1 MAVQLAT
8 FGSVFKYKENYF
20 VYFTITPEGDR
31 VFAAKILDSDLTS
44 DLKSMSR
51 RYEKLPAHPMSG
63 SLTLCFVILSTTEFD
78 GQAATFVGTGDHVS
92 PQDGPAFM
100 FTGKRL
106 NEDDIKALRKT
117 ILEDQAIPPLLA
129 RLVKEMDA

>member
-20 VYFTITPEGDR
+20 VYFTMTPEGDR

-44 DLKSMSR
+44 DLQRMSR

-63 SLTLCFVILSTTEFD
+63 SLTLCFVILSTAEFK

-92 PQDGPAFM
+92 PQDGPAFT
-100 FTGKRL
+100 FTGKSL
-106 NEDDIKALRKT
+106 DEEDIKELRKT
-117 ILEDQAIPPLLA
+117 ILEDKAVPSLLTK
-129 RLVKEMDA
+129 LIKEMDA